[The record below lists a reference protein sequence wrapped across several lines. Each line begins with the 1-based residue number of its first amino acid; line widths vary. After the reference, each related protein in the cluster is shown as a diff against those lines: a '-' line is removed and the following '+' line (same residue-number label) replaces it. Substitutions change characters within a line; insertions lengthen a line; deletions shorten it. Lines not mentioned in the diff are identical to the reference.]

1 MLDIQIRNGI
11 IYDGTGGAPY
21 RGCVDIL
28 GDRIVSVG
36 QGDREAGIVID
47 AAGKCVCPGFVDAHS
62 HCDLAAV
69 SLWEMEGCLRQGVT
83 SCVAGNCG
91 FSPFPLTKQT
101 NKSVLHYSEGILG
114 SSSWGYEDF
123 CSYRQMLKREKTA
136 VNVIS
141 LVGHGSLHIKHLGYA
156 RREASRRELLAMC
169 EELEQLLEQG
179 AAGLSF
185 GLIYVPGVYT
195 GEQEVRALAEV
206 LARRDRILAVHLRN
220 EGAGLLQSVEEML
233 RVAEMTGVRVQLSH
247 HKVMGEAYWGRSVQ
261 TLAKVREAK
270 ERGIRVSVD
279 VYPYTAA
286 CSTAMVLL
294 PPWVLEHGTQEA
306 MEILQQEAAYE
317 RIAGDL
323 QDGILGWEN
332 LVKSCGYDRL
342 VVVRTGSRDGTVQGK
357 TLRQV
362 AKERGTE
369 PLRSLLELLVRE
381 QGEVNVKIMGMCAQD
396 VQRILLDEAAV
407 IGSDGLYAPGATHP
421 RKNGTFGRI
430 IRDFVGEQKLLP
442 MEKAI
447 WKMTGRTAEIFGISH
462 RGVLKTGNF
471 ADVLAFHPEKFRDRA
486 DYEHP
491 ERFAVGMDEVILNG
505 KLAIREGI
513 LSKNKYGCV

>member
-1 MLDIQIRNGI
+1 MLDIQIHNGI

-141 LVGHGSLHIKHLGYA
+141 LVGHGPLHIKHLGYA

-270 ERGIRVSVD
+270 ERGIRVSLD

-294 PPWVLEHGTQEA
+294 PP
-306 MEILQQEAAYE
+306 
-317 RIAGDL
+317 
-323 QDGILGWEN
+323 
-332 LVKSCGYDRL
+332 
-342 VVVRTGSRDGTVQGK
+342 
-357 TLRQV
+357 
-362 AKERGTE
+362 
-369 PLRSLLELLVRE
+369 
-381 QGEVNVKIMGMCAQD
+381 
-396 VQRILLDEAAV
+396 
-407 IGSDGLYAPGATHP
+407 
-421 RKNGTFGRI
+421 
-430 IRDFVGEQKLLP
+430 
-442 MEKAI
+442 
-447 WKMTGRTAEIFGISH
+447 
-462 RGVLKTGNF
+462 
-471 ADVLAFHPEKFRDRA
+471 
-486 DYEHP
+486 
-491 ERFAVGMDEVILNG
+491 
-505 KLAIREGI
+505 
-513 LSKNKYGCV
+513 